1 MEDGTLLIDNGKIT
15 DMGTDITVPEGVEIL
30 DAAGKWVT
38 PGLIDAHSHLSGLN
52 EPAWMPSTKMCIRD
66 STDSSPALQ
75 IPQLRRHREDPAV
88 QIGPVVAR
96 AGRVVTFRAMKAIVQ
111 IQ

>member
-38 PGLIDAHSHLSGLN
+38 PD
-52 EPAWMPSTKMCIRD
+52 
-66 STDSSPALQ
+66 
-75 IPQLRRHREDPAV
+75 
-88 QIGPVVAR
+88 
-96 AGRVVTFRAMKAIVQ
+96 
-111 IQ
+111 